1 MTFYRN
7 LVWFGKGFKEYT
19 KSGFLAA
26 EKSFDPKALDV
37 DVSSRSFMITGANSG
52 IGKDAAMYLAKKGA
66 TLHMVCRNETR
77 GEEARKEVSDATGN
91 DKVKLHILDMSQ
103 PRKVWEF
110 VEKFSSS
117 GEPLSVLINN
127 AGCMVNTREVDENG
141 VEKNFATNTL
151 GTYILTSGLIPLL
164 LKQESP
170 RVITVSSGGMLV
182 MKLDV
187 KDLQFEKMN
196 PFDGTMAYA
205 QNKRQQV
212 IMTEKWAEKHHEIFF
227 SSMHPGWADTPA
239 VRSSMPGFYQKMKDR
254 LRTSEQG
261 ADTIIWLAVSDV
273 TKERSGSFYQDRKA
287 VATHLPF
294 AWSQA
299 SSNDKETLMS
309 NLEEMAAK
317 FK

>member
-117 GEPLSVLINN
+117 GEPLNVLINN

-170 RVITVSSGGMLV
+170 RVITVSSG
-182 MKLDV
+182 
-187 KDLQFEKMN
+187 
-196 PFDGTMAYA
+196 
-205 QNKRQQV
+205 
-212 IMTEKWAEKHHEIFF
+212 
-227 SSMHPGWADTPA
+227 
-239 VRSSMPGFYQKMKDR
+239 
-254 LRTSEQG
+254 
-261 ADTIIWLAVSDV
+261 
-273 TKERSGSFYQDRKA
+273 
-287 VATHLPF
+287 LPDYF
-294 AWSQA
+294 I
-299 SSNDKETLMS
+299 
-309 NLEEMAAK
+309 
-317 FK
+317 